1 MRILVTGASGC
12 IGHYISE
19 ILIQETDYELY
30 LLVRNP
36 QKLQVDIT
44 RPGVKVLQGDLANIE
59 QFADLLK
66 TIDIAVL
73 VATVWG
79 GEDTFEIN
87 VNKTIQLLNL
97 LDPEKCQQVIY
108 FSTASVLDR
117 QNNLL
122 KEAGTLG
129 IDYIRSK
136 YETLSRLPE
145 LAIAPKITVLFPT
158 LVLGGD
164 AQKPYSH
171 LSAGLPDVAKWI
183 NIARFFKTE
192 GSFHFIHGRDVA
204 QVVKYLMKGS
214 REKRAEGAYDAEGA
228 EGEKT
233 LHPTPHVPRTIQLPT
248 TNYQLPTTHY
258 QLLTHY
264 VLGQELLTANQVIEE
279 ICKYL
284 NKKIYFRIP
293 LYLSLTNLFIV
304 LFRIQMADWD
314 RFCLQYR
321 YFTYKNIIN
330 PSSFG
335 LPNYCSTL
343 SDALKI
349 HGVRGRKLDT

>member
-1 MRILVTGASGC
+1 MATSKRVLVTGASGC
-12 IGHYISE
+12 IGHYLSE
-19 ILIQETDYELY
+19 ILVQETDLELY

-36 QKLQVDIT
+36 QKLQIDTTT
-44 RPGVKVLQGDLANIE
+44 RPGVKVLQGNLANIE

-66 TIDIAVL
+66 TIDVAVL

-79 GEDTFEIN
+79 GKNTFEIN
-87 VNKTIQLLNL
+87 VNKTLQLLNL
-97 LDPEKCQQVIY
+97 LDPQKCQQVIY

-117 QNNLL
+117 QNDLL
-122 KEAGTLG
+122 PEAGTLG

-145 LAIAPKITVLFPT
+145 LAIAPRITVLFPT

-192 GSFHFIHGRDVA
+192 GSCHFIHGRDVA
-204 QVVKYLMKGS
+204 QVVKYLIENPQQKS
-214 REKRAEGAYDAEGA
+214 EVRSQNSE
-228 EGEKT
+228 
-233 LHPTPHVPRTIQLPT
+233 LNT
-248 TNYQLPTTHY
+248 TDYSLLTTHF
-258 QLLTHY
+258 
-264 VLGQELLTANQVIEE
+264 VLGQKLITANQVIEE
-279 ICKYL
+279 ICQYL

-293 LYLSLTNLFIV
+293 LYSSLTNLFIV
-304 LFRIQMADWD
+304 LFRIQMAKWD
-314 RFCLQYR
+314 GFCLQYR
-321 YFTYKNIIN
+321 YFTYKNVVN

-335 LPNYCSTL
+335 LPNYCPTL
-343 SDALKI
+343 SDALRI
-349 HGVRGRKLDT
+349 HGVPSRR

>member
-19 ILIQETDYELY
+19 ILIQETDCELY

-36 QKLQVDIT
+36 QKLQIDTT
-44 RPGVKVLQGDLANIE
+44 RPGVKVLQSDLAKIE

-79 GEDTFEIN
+79 GDNTFEIN

-97 LDPEKCQQVIY
+97 LDSEKCQQVIY

-136 YETLSRLPE
+136 YETLSKLPE

-192 GSFHFIHGRDVA
+192 GSCHFIHGRDVA
-204 QVVKYLMKGS
+204 QVVKYLIYS
-214 REKRAEGAYDAEGA
+214 RERQGDKRAEEA
-228 EGEKT
+228 T
-233 LHPTPHVPRTIQLPT
+233 LATSHQPLATLPTP
-248 TNYQLPTTHY
+248 
-258 QLLTHY
+258 Y
-264 VLGQELLTANQVIEE
+264 VLGQKLITANQVIEE
-279 ICKYL
+279 ICAYL

-293 LYLSLTNLFIV
+293 LYSSLTNLFIV
-304 LFRIQMADWD
+304 LFRIQMAEWD

-321 YFTYKNIIN
+321 YFTYKNIVN

-335 LPNYCSTL
+335 LPSYCPTL
-343 SDALKI
+343 SDALRI
-349 HGVRGRKLDT
+349 HGVRSKNLDV